1 MIVAQDVCDLWVFFF
16 WYAISISIN
25 CVNFNWLKHVGL
37 NRNENKKDDGYW
49 HWALAQMGISSPIRM
64 EWKVRFVS
72 SRPIVCM
79 CKVPFKEKRNKIR
92 DSYLVEAL
100 NKESC

>member
-1 MIVAQDVCDLWVFFF
+1 
-16 WYAISISIN
+16 
-25 CVNFNWLKHVGL
+25 
-37 NRNENKKDDGYW
+37 
-49 HWALAQMGISSPIRM
+49 MGISSPIRM